1 MFNIHDLS
9 LSGQSPPP
17 NWSHFTEETEE
28 PSSSSSAA
36 REKKHIILSYSKRKS
51 KFFRMPSG
59 KSHVG
64 RKDDPVMQYLLN
76 NSLREHPALK
86 KLRLKTM
93 EHRLSGIMVACE
105 QSQFMANL
113 ARLIKVEKAIEIG
126 VYTGYNAMSIALT
139 LPEDGKL
146 IACDVSEDFIN
157 IGRPFWKEAGVEQK
171 IDVRLKP
178 ALQTLDE
185 LLAAGQAETFDFVF
199 IDADK
204 VNYDNYYEK
213 SLQLV
218 RKGGIIA
225 IDNVLWSGRVVN
237 PEEGDV
243 DSISIDDLN
252 KKIHRDVRVNLS
264 MLTVGDGLTLA
275 FKI

>member
-1 MFNIHDLS
+1 MPFHNFSREALIGSATL
-9 LSGQSPPP
+9 GVI
-17 NWSHFTEETEE
+17 FT
-28 PSSSSSAA
+28 AG
-36 REKKHIILSYSKRKS
+36 YFVGKRKS
-51 KFFRMPSG
+51 KFFRMSSG
-59 KSHVG
+59 KSHVE

-76 NSLREHPALK
+76 HSLREHPALK
-86 KLRLKTM
+86 KLRQRTM
-93 EHRLSGIMVACE
+93 EHELNMIMVACE
-105 QSQFMANL
+105 QSQLMANL
-113 ARLIKVEKAIEIG
+113 ARLIKVKKAIEIG
-126 VYTGYNAMSIALT
+126 VYTGYNALSIALT

-146 IACDVSEDFIN
+146 IACDVSEEYIN
-157 IGRPFWKEAGVEQK
+157 IGRPFWRLACVEHK

-178 ALQTLDE
+178 ASQTLDE
-185 LLAAGQAETFDFVF
+185 LLAAGEAETFDFVF

-237 PEEGDV
+237 PEAGDI
-243 DSISIDDLN
+243 DSISIDKLN
-252 KKIHRDVRVNLS
+252 KKLHRDVRIQLS

>member
-1 MFNIHDLS
+1 
-9 LSGQSPPP
+9 
-17 NWSHFTEETEE
+17 
-28 PSSSSSAA
+28 
-36 REKKHIILSYSKRKS
+36 
-51 KFFRMPSG
+51 MPSG

>member
-1 MFNIHDLS
+1 MSSHNLS
-9 LSGQSPPP
+9 REALIG
-17 NWSHFTEETEE
+17 
-28 PSSSSSAA
+28 SAMLGSLFIA
-36 REKKHIILSYSKRKS
+36 GYYVGKRKS
-51 KFFRMPSG
+51 KFFRMSSG

-93 EHRLSGIMVACE
+93 EHELNGIMVACE
-105 QSQFMANL
+105 QAQFMANL
-113 ARLIKVEKAIEIG
+113 ARLIKAEKAIEIG

-157 IGRPFWKEAGVEQK
+157 IGRPFWKLAGVEQK

-243 DSISIDDLN
+243 DSISIDTLN
-252 KKIHRDVRVNLS
+252 KKLHRDVRVNLS
-264 MLTVGDGLTLA
+264 MLPVGDGLTLA